1 MESKPNA
8 IFKYKILG
16 YEFKYNPG
24 KSELSISFES
34 DEEDLRV
41 KIKNGKFPADAD
53 FVMVGTQLTKS
64 DSNQETP
71 FEIWFTAAFQV
82 AVN

>member
-1 MESKPNA
+1 M
-8 IFKYKILG
+8 
-16 YEFKYNPG
+16 
-24 KSELSISFES
+24 SISFES

-53 FVMVGTQLTKS
+53 FVMDGTQLTKS

-71 FEIWFTAAFQV
+71 FEIMTNDVEIRIIVKESKMSMVFPL
-82 AVN
+82 